1 MRWCHTDLGSVAYR
15 WSKLVR
21 DDLRFAS
28 MEEQGRFT
36 GQDALMAEA
45 ITEAGWN
52 IVHLHGKCLYDQGPN
67 PTMCA
72 RMGGVVDLLFNQTT
86 ARGCWTRT

>member
-1 MRWCHTDLGSVAYR
+1 M
-15 WSKLVR
+15 R
-21 DDLRFAS
+21 DDLRFAT

-45 ITEAGWN
+45 ITKAGWN

-72 RMGGVVDLLFNQTT
+72 RMGGVADRSFTKLHMLVGPALVGILPAQ
-86 ARGCWTRT
+86 RTG